1 MTRVSVPGLCQNDQ
15 FLLRMFC
22 LIVKVISRRGKQGS
36 YTASDCSTSATG
48 TVLSCYIMPSASHS
62 SPTHNPAFRRNLVH
76 LIPHMLAAR
85 RLQIPHC
92 RFHVG
97 VTEPLLNCTQIDASP
112 QRPPSERRSELV
124 QPRPAAFRHS
134 VSARACALTLIPSL
148 DGFEEYR
155 SSEGDEGF
163 K

>member
-1 MTRVSVPGLCQNDQ
+1 MATSTWKRPPRSRNAPIPLTPAPQ
-15 FLLRMFC
+15 FR
-22 LIVKVISRRGKQGS
+22 LIWTAV
-36 YTASDCSTSATG
+36 TASDCSTSATG
-48 TVLSCYIMPSASHS
+48 TVLSCYIMPSASRS

-148 DGFEEYR
+148 DGFEENR
-155 SSEGDEGF
+155 SNEGF